1 MINTVVTLILVL
13 LDLGKDQR
21 TVQEHKHNYSM
32 EERQIVTLHA
42 DHRCTG
48 NQGAKKIIFIAC
60 HSGKLKL
67 AFSSPD
73 IISSSPKSFFTSRID
88 FTVLLLFDFLKK
100 HQVPI
105 GQVKNRID

>member
-21 TVQEHKHNYSM
+21 TVQEHNYSM
-32 EERQIVTLHA
+32 EERQIVNLHA

-73 IISSSPKSFFTSRID
+73 VISSSPKSFFTSRID